1 MSTLEHL
8 YPERV
13 FYYFKQIAAIP
24 HGSGNTKAISDYL
37 VKFAKEHA
45 LTWYQD
51 EANNV
56 VLVKEASKGYENAPA
71 IIIQG
76 HMDMVCEKEKDCNLD
91 MDKEGLRLYVDGDF
105 LKAEGTT
112 LGGDDGIAVAYALAI
127 LESDEISHPKL
138 EVVITVDE
146 EIGMLGAA
154 VMDLSML
161 TGHTML
167 NIDSD
172 EEGIFLTGCAGGMA
186 LNVSIPV
193 TRVRQTGKK
202 LSLIVTGLSGGHSG
216 SEIDKEHGNAD
227 LLMGRLLY
235 GIFSRSPFG
244 ILTLHGGLKD
254 NAIPRECEA
263 EILIPE
269 ENTQIVC
276 EYVKELN
283 EILKKELV
291 ETDPGVQ
298 VLIEEQGNAEAEIL
312 DYHSV
317 SRVIFY
323 LRNVPNGIQHMSQL
337 LNGQVETSLNLGILE
352 LKEDALTSLTSIRS
366 SVKTRKEDLCAR
378 VTMLVEMLG
387 GEAEVEGDY
396 PAWEYRTDSAL
407 RPQVEKV
414 YEELFHKKPVFS
426 TIHAGLE
433 CGLLSEK
440 IPDLDCV
447 SFGPDNF
454 DIHTPK
460 EHLSISSTAR
470 VWDDD
475 DIPRMKRDRKLPTV
489 LTKTEI
495 SAILDATP
503 NLKHKAMIA
512 TMYSGGLRVS
522 EVTHLHYDDISRTKK
537 TIHIRDGKSRSD
549 RYTLLAD
556 RTLEI
561 LTEYWFQCGRP
572 RGILFPSSWTGDYL
586 TKDSVIQFFRESAK
600 RAGIQKHVSTHCL
613 RHSFASH
620 LFESGCDVKYIQ
632 ALLGHRDPKST
643 EVYLHVS
650 NKTLLGIRSPFDEMG
665 GE

>member
-56 VLVKEASKGYENAPA
+56 VLVKEASKGYEMAPA

-76 HMDMVCEKEKDCNLD
+76 HMDMVCEKEKDCNLE

-172 EEGIFLTGCAGGMA
+172 EEGTFLTGCAGGMA

-263 EILIPE
+263 EILIPA

-283 EILKKELV
+283 EILKKNWWK
-291 ETDPGVQ
+291 Q
-298 VLIEEQGNAEAEIL
+298 
-312 DYHSV
+312 
-317 SRVIFY
+317 
-323 LRNVPNGIQHMSQL
+323 
-337 LNGQVETSLNLGILE
+337 
-352 LKEDALTSLTSIRS
+352 IRAC
-366 SVKTRKEDLCAR
+366 RC
-378 VTMLVEMLG
+378 
-387 GEAEVEGDY
+387 
-396 PAWEYRTDSAL
+396 
-407 RPQVEKV
+407 
-414 YEELFHKKPVFS
+414 
-426 TIHAGLE
+426 
-433 CGLLSEK
+433 
-440 IPDLDCV
+440 
-447 SFGPDNF
+447 
-454 DIHTPK
+454 
-460 EHLSISSTAR
+460 
-470 VWDDD
+470 
-475 DIPRMKRDRKLPTV
+475 
-489 LTKTEI
+489 
-495 SAILDATP
+495 
-503 NLKHKAMIA
+503 
-512 TMYSGGLRVS
+512 
-522 EVTHLHYDDISRTKK
+522 
-537 TIHIRDGKSRSD
+537 
-549 RYTLLAD
+549 
-556 RTLEI
+556 
-561 LTEYWFQCGRP
+561 
-572 RGILFPSSWTGDYL
+572 
-586 TKDSVIQFFRESAK
+586 
-600 RAGIQKHVSTHCL
+600 
-613 RHSFASH
+613 
-620 LFESGCDVKYIQ
+620 
-632 ALLGHRDPKST
+632 
-643 EVYLHVS
+643 
-650 NKTLLGIRSPFDEMG
+650 
-665 GE
+665 

>member
-51 EANNV
+51 EVNNV
-56 VLVKEASKGYENAPA
+56 VLVKEASKGYEKAPA

-112 LGGDDGIAVAYALAI
+112 LGGDDGIAVAYALSI

-263 EILIPE
+263 EILIPA

-470 VWDDD
+470 VWDF
-475 DIPRMKRDRKLPTV
+475 LV
-489 LTKTEI
+489 AFL
-495 SAILDATP
+495 
-503 NLKHKAMIA
+503 
-512 TMYSGGLRVS
+512 
-522 EVTHLHYDDISRTKK
+522 
-537 TIHIRDGKSRSD
+537 
-549 RYTLLAD
+549 
-556 RTLEI
+556 
-561 LTEYWFQCGRP
+561 Q
-572 RGILFPSSWTGDYL
+572 
-586 TKDSVIQFFRESAK
+586 
-600 RAGIQKHVSTHCL
+600 
-613 RHSFASH
+613 
-620 LFESGCDVKYIQ
+620 Q
-632 ALLGHRDPKST
+632 AN
-643 EVYLHVS
+643 V
-650 NKTLLGIRSPFDEMG
+650 
-665 GE
+665 

>member
-56 VLVKEASKGYENAPA
+56 VLVKEASKGYEKAPA

-263 EILIPE
+263 EILIPA

-440 IPDLDCV
+440 FRI
-447 SFGPDNF
+447 
-454 DIHTPK
+454 
-460 EHLSISSTAR
+460 STAF
-470 VWDDD
+470 
-475 DIPRMKRDRKLPTV
+475 L
-489 LTKTEI
+489 
-495 SAILDATP
+495 
-503 NLKHKAMIA
+503 
-512 TMYSGGLRVS
+512 
-522 EVTHLHYDDISRTKK
+522 
-537 TIHIRDGKSRSD
+537 SD
-549 RYTLLAD
+549 RT
-556 RTLEI
+556 I
-561 LTEYWFQCGRP
+561 LTFTRQKSIYPFLLPQEYGISLLHFCSRQTYDSPGQIPGGFRRRHTHRCEKTNP
-572 RGILFPSSWTGDYL
+572 RGTNYG
-586 TKDSVIQFFRESAK
+586 K
-600 RAGIQKHVSTHCL
+600 
-613 RHSFASH
+613 
-620 LFESGCDVKYIQ
+620 
-632 ALLGHRDPKST
+632 
-643 EVYLHVS
+643 
-650 NKTLLGIRSPFDEMG
+650 
-665 GE
+665 

>member
-56 VLVKEASKGYENAPA
+56 VLVKEASKGYEKAPA

-76 HMDMVCEKEKDCNLD
+76 HMDMVCEKEKDCALD

-235 GIFSRSPFG
+235 GIFCV
-244 ILTLHGGLKD
+244 
-254 NAIPRECEA
+254 PRLE
-263 EILIPE
+263 
-269 ENTQIVC
+269 
-276 EYVKELN
+276 
-283 EILKKELV
+283 
-291 ETDPGVQ
+291 
-298 VLIEEQGNAEAEIL
+298 
-312 DYHSV
+312 
-317 SRVIFY
+317 F
-323 LRNVPNGIQHMSQL
+323 
-337 LNGQVETSLNLGILE
+337 SLCMVG
-352 LKEDALTSLTSIRS
+352 
-366 SVKTRKEDLCAR
+366 
-378 VTMLVEMLG
+378 
-387 GEAEVEGDY
+387 
-396 PAWEYRTDSAL
+396 
-407 RPQVEKV
+407 
-414 YEELFHKKPVFS
+414 
-426 TIHAGLE
+426 
-433 CGLLSEK
+433 
-440 IPDLDCV
+440 
-447 SFGPDNF
+447 
-454 DIHTPK
+454 
-460 EHLSISSTAR
+460 
-470 VWDDD
+470 
-475 DIPRMKRDRKLPTV
+475 
-489 LTKTEI
+489 
-495 SAILDATP
+495 
-503 NLKHKAMIA
+503 
-512 TMYSGGLRVS
+512 
-522 EVTHLHYDDISRTKK
+522 
-537 TIHIRDGKSRSD
+537 
-549 RYTLLAD
+549 
-556 RTLEI
+556 
-561 LTEYWFQCGRP
+561 
-572 RGILFPSSWTGDYL
+572 
-586 TKDSVIQFFRESAK
+586 
-600 RAGIQKHVSTHCL
+600 
-613 RHSFASH
+613 
-620 LFESGCDVKYIQ
+620 
-632 ALLGHRDPKST
+632 
-643 EVYLHVS
+643 
-650 NKTLLGIRSPFDEMG
+650 
-665 GE
+665 

>member
-51 EANNV
+51 EVNNV
-56 VLVKEASKGYENAPA
+56 VLVKEASKGYEKAPA

-263 EILIPE
+263 EILIPA

-396 PAWEYRTDSAL
+396 PAWEYRMDSAL

-470 VWDDD
+470 VWDF
-475 DIPRMKRDRKLPTV
+475 LV
-489 LTKTEI
+489 AFL
-495 SAILDATP
+495 
-503 NLKHKAMIA
+503 
-512 TMYSGGLRVS
+512 
-522 EVTHLHYDDISRTKK
+522 
-537 TIHIRDGKSRSD
+537 
-549 RYTLLAD
+549 
-556 RTLEI
+556 
-561 LTEYWFQCGRP
+561 Q
-572 RGILFPSSWTGDYL
+572 
-586 TKDSVIQFFRESAK
+586 
-600 RAGIQKHVSTHCL
+600 
-613 RHSFASH
+613 
-620 LFESGCDVKYIQ
+620 Q
-632 ALLGHRDPKST
+632 AN
-643 EVYLHVS
+643 V
-650 NKTLLGIRSPFDEMG
+650 
-665 GE
+665 